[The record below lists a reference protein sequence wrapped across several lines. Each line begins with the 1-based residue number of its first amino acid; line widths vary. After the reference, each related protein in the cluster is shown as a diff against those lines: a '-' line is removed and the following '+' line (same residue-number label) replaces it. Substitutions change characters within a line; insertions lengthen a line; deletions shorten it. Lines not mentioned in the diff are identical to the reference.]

1 MSHRG
6 IFNKTHLLSGEVAGQ
21 LVAGSVA
28 GSEPQLD
35 LDQWLNLNPG
45 ADTRITRV
53 IRANPPGRLPL
64 PAAVLGLWL
73 RPQWMQA
80 SLLFC
85 ISLLFLLVRVALK
98 LRSLRFHSP
107 RLCCVA
113 VFLIQ
118 TNVSLSH
125 RGSACEHTCASSF
138 CACGYARSIA
148 RASACILSH

>member
-1 MSHRG
+1 MSRTRCLS
-6 IFNKTHLLSGEVAGQ
+6 IVSGEVAGQ
-21 LVAGSVA
+21 LVA

-35 LDQWLNLNPG
+35 LDQWLNLG
-45 ADTRITRV
+45 AGTRITRV

-125 RGSACEHTCASSF
+125 RGSACERTCASSF
-138 CACGYARSIA
+138 CACGYASSIA